1 MINNSDKKSFG
12 RDVTKLVTGTVIA
25 QAIGIC
31 LTPIITR
38 IFSPDIYGVASV
50 FLSLVSIITVIA
62 CLRYEMAIMLPKD
75 DKDAGAVFL
84 LCLIIL
90 IGISILCIPILFLF
104 GEFIAGVLGNAAIK
118 DYLFLIPV
126 AVFIDGLYLA
136 LRYWNTRKKRFG
148 TQATTQALQSI
159 SGSGLKLGLGVSG
172 FVSPLSLIVSGI
184 LGNLIGTIIL
194 ARQAIRSDLK
204 LIVQSASWKNIRK
217 QAKIYKKFPLIDS
230 GNQWINTLSW
240 QMPVLMLTGLFS
252 STVAGLY
259 SLGFQ
264 MLQLPMSLIG
274 GSIGQVFYQRAALA
288 KHNNTLS
295 EVVEST
301 CSVLILISICPFL
314 LLLVAGEDLFSI
326 VFGTAWSEAGFI
338 VQILAL
344 WTLVWFVSSPL
355 SHIVG
360 VLGIQ
365 GFGLKMS
372 FANLITR
379 FLSLFIG
386 GLIGSLYMAILLF
399 AVSGF
404 FVYGY
409 CLYVWITKPGGS
421 VHNVFK
427 KVWKCCITWS
437 GIIIVFGALS
447 IVISSSYVISVI
459 AIILGIGYMIYLFK
473 RNPLVKEY
481 F

>member
-184 LGNLIGTIIL
+184 LGDLIGTIIL

-230 GNQWINTLSW
+230 GNQWVNTLSW

-252 STVAGLY
+252 STAAGLY
-259 SLGFQ
+259 SLVFQ

-288 KHNNTLS
+288 KHNNTLP

-326 VFGTAWSEAGFI
+326 VFGNAWSEAGFI

-372 FANLITR
+372 LANLITR
-379 FLSLFIG
+379 FLSLLIG
-386 GLIGSLYMAILLF
+386 GLIGSLYLAILLF

-409 CLYVWITKPGGS
+409 CLYAWITKPGGS

-427 KVWKCCITWS
+427 KVWKYCAAWS
-437 GIIIVFGALS
+437 GIIIVFGVLS
-447 IVISSSYVISVI
+447 IVISSPYVISGI
-459 AIILGIGYMIYLFK
+459 AIILGLGYMIYLFK
-473 RNPLVKEY
+473 RNSLVKEY